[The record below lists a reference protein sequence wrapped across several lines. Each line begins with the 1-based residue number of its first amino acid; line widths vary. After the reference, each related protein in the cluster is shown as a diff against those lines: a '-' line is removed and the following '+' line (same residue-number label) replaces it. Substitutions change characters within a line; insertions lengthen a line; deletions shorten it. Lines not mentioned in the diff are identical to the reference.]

1 MSIFMKFETLRDEIL
16 KFYEIYRPP
25 AKILKFSE
33 RERIYGRAINRD
45 KFRAPFYAA
54 FARP

>member
-1 MSIFMKFETLRDEIL
+1 MSIFMKFKTRRDEIL